1 MKKHRRNIKRLSKRL
16 NISLEDAIKR
26 FYNNEKVDKNTI
38 FSINKKRNKG
48 ISRTK

>member
-16 NISLEDAIKR
+16 NMSLEDVINR
-26 FYNNEKVDKNTI
+26 FYNNEKVDKNII

-48 ISRTK
+48 VGRTK

>member
-16 NISLEDAIKR
+16 SMSLEDVINR
-26 FYNNEKVDKNTI
+26 FYNNEKVDKNII

-48 ISRTK
+48 VGRTK